1 MASSKLDQLKSGT
14 DKKSDNIREGR
25 EIDIDAVESIVSKLK
40 KQDESKGIGKPVI
53 EEHLRELRDIISEGK
68 LATLDIDTN
77 SKLITGTESP
87 TEARVVKLYHPFKNI
102 INKFASFILKN
113 PLGKKISFY
122 LYSANIK
129 KTLLQHLIFSIIF
142 SLITSAA
149 ISIGLFILFTFYK
162 PIFLLLIPVIFILSI
177 FFFIFI
183 YAYLVPMSKAKKR
196 GKEIDTELPYAL
208 RHLATELQAGMG
220 LYKVLQSIAQND
232 YGVLSDEM
240 SRIVLE
246 IDHGTDTRTALRR
259 AALRSQSKSF
269 NIAIS
274 HIVRTLN
281 TGGNLAETINSVADS
296 VSFDLMEAVRG
307 FGEKMNFF
315 GIIFIFVAIVMPVFV
330 AILGGIAN
338 APLGQGG
345 TMFLQGMVSTTIME
359 IIFLIALPAIFA
371 FLIYYIKSIE
381 PKI

>member
-1 MASSKLDQLKSGT
+1 MIQTTICLKTFSNRTTSRNG
-14 DKKSDNIREGR
+14 
-25 EIDIDAVESIVSKLK
+25 VS
-40 KQDESKGIGKPVI
+40 
-53 EEHLRELRDIISEGK
+53 
-68 LATLDIDTN
+68 
-77 SKLITGTESP
+77 
-87 TEARVVKLYHPFKNI
+87 
-102 INKFASFILKN
+102 
-113 PLGKKISFY
+113 
-122 LYSANIK
+122 
-129 KTLLQHLIFSIIF
+129 
-142 SLITSAA
+142 
-149 ISIGLFILFTFYK
+149 
-162 PIFLLLIPVIFILSI
+162 
-177 FFFIFI
+177 
-183 YAYLVPMSKAKKR
+183 
-196 GKEIDTELPYAL
+196 
-208 RHLATELQAGMG
+208 
-220 LYKVLQSIAQND
+220 KVLQSIAQND